1 MKQLYVIGGTM
12 GVGKSTTCR
21 VLQQK
26 LEHSVFLDGDW
37 CWQANP
43 FLVTE
48 ETKRM
53 VVDNIC
59 YLLNRFLHCSA
70 YRHIIFCWVLHQQS
84 VIDEILARL
93 DLDNCRVSA
102 FSLTCTQEMLRR
114 RLQGDIARGLRRED
128 VVERSLAR
136 LPLYAG
142 LSSTLID
149 TTHRTPEEAAAAILR
164 RFQTGSG
171 GGGSL
176 R

>member
-93 DLDNCRVSA
+93 DLETAGS
-102 FSLTCTQEMLRR
+102 
-114 RLQGDIARGLRRED
+114 
-128 VVERSLAR
+128 
-136 LPLYAG
+136 PL
-142 LSSTLID
+142 S
-149 TTHRTPEEAAAAILR
+149 P
-164 RFQTGSG
+164 
-171 GGGSL
+171 
-176 R
+176 